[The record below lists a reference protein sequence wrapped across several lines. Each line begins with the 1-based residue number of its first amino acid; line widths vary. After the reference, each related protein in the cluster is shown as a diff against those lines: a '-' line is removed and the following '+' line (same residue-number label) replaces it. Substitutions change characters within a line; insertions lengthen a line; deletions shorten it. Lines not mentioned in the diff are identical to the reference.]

1 MCEVGTRHLSS
12 FHEFWCAMRRLLNS
26 AEKCL
31 GDVEVFDSED
41 GQSRQLETVEFTM
54 TGRTRTEG
62 INQGLPLERPLS
74 SWRLFRTF
82 PLAFVSCWLDMMV
95 G

>member
-1 MCEVGTRHLSS
+1 MRRVLSS
-12 FHEFWCAMRRLLNS
+12 AGR
-26 AEKCL
+26 CL

-41 GQSRQLETVEFTM
+41 GQSRQLETVEFNLAV
-54 TGRTRTEG
+54 GTRTEG
-62 INQGLPLERPLS
+62 INQGLSLERPLT
-74 SWRLFRTF
+74 SWRLFKSL

>member
-1 MCEVGTRHLSS
+1 MKRAS
-12 FHEFWCAMRRLLNS
+12 NS
-26 AEKCL
+26 VERCL

-41 GQSRQLETVEFTM
+41 GQSRQLETIESTLTV
-54 TGRTRTEG
+54 GKRTEG
-62 INQGLPLERPLS
+62 INQGLSLERPLT
-74 SWRLFRTF
+74 SWKLFTTY